1 VVGTLVFKE
10 TSARGRGDGCGD
22 AVGFLTNHTPLKS
35 LEEHVDDI
43 DWYTRDSKW
52 PKRLQPFPLFLTA
65 QRKLRNR
72 VGWVVDCGSGHTAT
86 YKYAMKHEELTEL
99 YKHKLYLPNGDD
111 VALGPVLELVER
123 LQVEIMAAADA
134 ECVAIMEEA
143 QVQAKKVGMS
153 GGGAKMMEAA
163 QTKCDAVMEK
173 AVGDV
178 KQMITAE
185 YANVLGS
192 VVDDI
197 QADNPDKSPD
207 QFSILFGA
215 TGGVRDLLDTGK
227 ITLDTLRTFAAELKE
242 VCGAKADFSVLS
254 GEEEARCELVAAQRL
269 FKPTFRNAEFDTFGL
284 VSGGGMSCQFVY
296 TRGGIDVIKS
306 IRMNTFAAQE
316 LLDEEGASNS
326 TIRQIEKDFN
336 IVMSQAEVPSNLTG
350 AYLATAVQQTV
361 AAVCGFDCQFVLVR
375 DIREIVSA
383 AIPDLLNRSG
393 PAFEGAKAKYGNRID
408 AMCGVVLVLTVRLRV
423 ILSKFSDNALF
434 YFAREPPE
442 QPMNVEWTVGKFL
455 ERM

>member
-1 VVGTLVFKE
+1 MRQCVVLSV
-10 TSARGRGDGCGD
+10 C
-22 AVGFLTNHTPLKS
+22 V
-35 LEEHVDDI
+35 
-43 DWYTRDSKW
+43 
-52 PKRLQPFPLFLTA
+52 Q
-65 QRKLRNR
+65 
-72 VGWVVDCGSGHTAT
+72 
-86 YKYAMKHEELTEL
+86 L

-284 VSGGGMSCQFVY
+284 VSGGHSSLYSLLPTDAPVTCAVLAAGGMSCQFVY

-316 LLDEEGASNS
+316 
-326 TIRQIEKDFN
+326 
-336 IVMSQAEVPSNLTG
+336 PPP
-350 AYLATAVQQTV
+350 
-361 AAVCGFDCQFVLVR
+361 
-375 DIREIVSA
+375 RE
-383 AIPDLLNRSG
+383 
-393 PAFEGAKAKYGNRID
+393 
-408 AMCGVVLVLTVRLRV
+408 
-423 ILSKFSDNALF
+423 
-434 YFAREPPE
+434 
-442 QPMNVEWTVGKFL
+442 
-455 ERM
+455 